1 MPKHIENVIYV
12 YNKNKELLAVFGEEA
27 QGINQT
33 QTLEGLSEKA
43 MRELMVAPTV
53 HIESNG
59 ASTFTFQMLANA
71 TKWQTI
77 KDPENIYFVN
87 GRYYTPMTENAY
99 EYSGED
105 TVRLVT
111 VTCVETWYLLQ
122 NKYKQA
128 YNCSIYSQCKGTVG
142 ITAYHHGQFS
152 RPIYFKGYKS
162 DCSNLSKTISS
173 NNAFQ
178 QVQNWASKDNDG
190 NMISYRLIQDENAPK
205 NVWIGAPQLVNITRL
220 TNQTSSPFLFTLT
233 NPVRPVMRVQI
244 PIENEKL
251 DFNSSNMT
259 YQSFSIMDA
268 LYDYFQQR
276 YGNETLKINS
286 STYYIVPPE
295 NLKSVEV
302 NYTTLRNEVTSDVDN
317 SDKDKLEDS
326 HTFTIYNQR
335 TYTDKVDFTYSD
347 GELKFKKPPHFM
359 AKDLDNTVSTTGSI
373 YQGKYVNNETLF
385 NYLIVEFEFP
395 NMGAFKNNSTLEYTL
410 SYGAEV
416 VDEHTFLI
424 LPKADKKY
432 KLTINNIS
440 YEDSQVKD
448 IRGTLLPR
456 GSAGYAMW
464 AALKDT
470 DWQLGICDVVPKDFN
485 PAIDYGTFNVETDM
499 QDVLSIIHTIQ
510 SLYGGILDWDSERQI
525 LNYRAENSDNYV
537 VYNDD
542 FNKWKGFQFREGKN
556 FTDQPTIIYD
566 NNIITKAYI
575 LGYGNL
581 NIRKVNNGVS
591 YITNNSY
598 SKKEYEG
605 YLKQE
610 LIYDT
615 NDDSGQKQLLYW
627 GKRELAKQCKPR
639 MNISIQATDL
649 RTVNGLE
656 HEIFDINDI
665 VQVHYRDSHDNTEH
679 IELKRIIMWEYNVF
693 AMWDCQVELGDKTQN
708 EIELFKLIYNKSLR
722 TPDTN
727 GSGQISTNHVYLSPT
742 TDNYPNSIGGNLNW
756 ISQTTTKNSDAIA
769 GLIIDTSSSYAYAQ
783 LFAEYQK
790 RTNSAIKN
798 AYSGLEFY
806 ADARSAHA
814 KLESKYYTKD
824 LVTNEISQ
832 TKAGLETLVNK
843 EIADVKVYAEGQW
856 KEINGK
862 LKKEI
867 EANAK
872 FQATVTKEYAKISSL
887 ATYSITDNKGKIFTL
902 GGMQTYVDDRIA
914 LNSIIASFKANNI
927 ENVSSLI
934 NYAEENLVGYE
945 LVASL
950 YNAGVR
956 NYSSITSMV
965 DDKIAEIDIRAEVED
980 GLSFIRVG
988 SDFIYIY
995 NREYTGDWGAGNQT
1009 NIYLDPDTITLNS
1022 RQIFIESAEN
1032 FIIDAIYST
1041 FKYEVTFR
1049 DDVYMDRLFF
1059 QGQEVEWKKLYI
1071 DGDRAT
1077 VLGWSGRRT

>member
-1 MPKHIENVIYV
+1 MPQHIENVIYV

-33 QTLEGLSEKA
+33 QTLEGLSEQA

-77 KDPENIYFVN
+77 KDPENLYFVN

-105 TVRLVT
+105 TARIVT

-128 YNCSIYSQCKGTVG
+128 YNCGIYSQCKGTVG
-142 ITAYHHGQFS
+142 ITAYHQGQFS
-152 RPIYFKGYKS
+152 RPIYFQGYRS
-162 DCSNLSKTISS
+162 DCSNLSETISPD
-173 NNAFQ
+173 NAFR

-205 NVWIGAPQLVNITRL
+205 DIWIGAPQFVNITRL
-220 TNQTSSPFLFTLT
+220 TNQANSPFIFTLT
-233 NPVRPVMRVQI
+233 NPVRPIMRVQI
-244 PIENEKL
+244 PIEFEKL
-251 DFNSSNMT
+251 DFNSNNMT
-259 YQSFSIMDA
+259 YMGFSVMNA

-276 YGNETLKINS
+276 YGSETLKINS
-286 STYYIVPPE
+286 SNYYIVPPE

-302 NYTTLRNEVTSDVDN
+302 NYTTLKNEVNSDVNN
-317 SDKDKLEDS
+317 SNEDTLYNS
-326 HTFTIYNQR
+326 YTNTIYVRR
-335 TYTDKVDFTYSD
+335 TYTEKVDFTYLD
-347 GELKFKKPPHFM
+347 GEVKFKKPQHFI
-359 AKDLDNTVSTTGSI
+359 ATHSNKGTISGTSTTYEAEYI
-373 YQGKYVNNETLF
+373 QNETIF
-385 NYLIVEFEFP
+385 NYLTVEFEFP
-395 NMGAFKNNSTLEYTL
+395 NMGAFKKNKTLKYTL

-432 KLTINNIS
+432 KLTINNIP
-440 YEDSQVKD
+440 YEDNQVKD

-485 PAIDYGTFNVETDM
+485 PDIDYGTFNVETDM
-499 QDVLSIIHTIQ
+499 QDVLSIIHSIQ

-556 FTDQPTIIYD
+556 FTDQPIITYD

-581 NIRKVNNGVS
+581 NIRKVNNGLS

-598 SKKEYEG
+598 TKKEYEG

-615 NDDSGQKQLLYW
+615 NDESGQKQLLYW

-639 MNISIQATDL
+639 MNIRIQATDL

-656 HEIFDINDI
+656 HEIFNINDI
-665 VQVHYRDSHDNTEH
+665 VQVRYRDSHDNTEH
-679 IELKRIIMWEYNVF
+679 TELKRIIMWEYNVF
-693 AMWDCQVELGDKTQN
+693 AMWDCQIELGDKTQN

-727 GSGQISTNHVYLSPT
+727 GSGQISTNNVYLSPT

-756 ISQTTTKNSDAIA
+756 ISQTTTNNSDAIA

-790 RTNSAIKN
+790 KTNSAIQN
-798 AYSGLEFY
+798 AYAGLEFY

-814 KLESKYYTKD
+814 QLESKYYTKN
-824 LVTNEISQ
+824 LVTGEIAQ
-832 TKAGLETLVNK
+832 TKAALETY
-843 EIADVKVYAEGQW
+843 ADEVGAQARLYAEGKW
-856 KEINGK
+856 KDALGRIT
-862 LKKEI
+862 
-867 EANAK
+867 EAK
-872 FQATVTKEYAKISSL
+872 SEVLTQVSKEYATTKMLSDYKKEVNGQIINTQAMVETYADETQSL
-887 ATYSITDNKGKIFTL
+887 AQQVAIYRDDNRILSSRVTSIASEVGTLNEMISVLRNDMGNTISMAEVYTAVTEELAAAGLVAEYRGSIQSYIEVSASRHGGEIHMSGDLFIDSGKTFYYPL
-902 GGMQTYVDDRIA
+902 DENFSGRVGWTYVHTSDGDIA
-914 LNSIIASFKANNI
+914 FL
-927 ENVSSLI
+927 
-934 NYAEENLVGYE
+934 G
-945 LVASL
+945 L
-950 YNAGVR
+950 Y
-956 NYSSITSMV
+956 
-965 DDKIAEIDIRAEVED
+965 D
-980 GLSFIRVG
+980 
-988 SDFIYIY
+988 
-995 NREYTGDWGAGNQT
+995 
-1009 NIYLDPDTITLNS
+1009 
-1022 RQIFIESAEN
+1022 
-1032 FIIDAIYST
+1032 
-1041 FKYEVTFR
+1041 
-1049 DDVYMDRLFF
+1049 
-1059 QGQEVEWKKLYI
+1059 QGQLIIPGAYVEP
-1071 DGDRAT
+1071 A
-1077 VLGWSGRRT
+1077 

>member
-244 PIENEKL
+244 PIKNEKL

-326 HTFTIYNQR
+326 HTVTIYNQQ

-359 AKDLDNTVSTTGSI
+359 ATYSNKGSSATTGST
-373 YQGKYVNNETLF
+373 YQGEYINKETLF

-485 PAIDYGTFNVETDM
+485 PTIDYGTFNVETDM

-832 TKAGLETLVNK
+832 TVSALKTY
-843 EIADVKVYAEGQW
+843 ADEKGAAAIMYAEGKW
-856 KEINGK
+856 KDALGK
-862 LKKEI
+862 I
-867 EANAK
+867 TEAKAEVLT
-872 FQATVTKEYAKISSL
+872 QVSKEYATTQMLSDYKKTVDNQIVHTQALVKTYADDTQALAQQVAIYRNDNYTLSSRV
-887 ATYSITDNKGKIFTL
+887 TSIANEQYAMNIML
-902 GGMQTYVDDRIA
+902 SELENNIASVYTYVD
-914 LNSIIASFKANNI
+914 KA
-927 ENVSSLI
+927 V
-934 NYAEENLVGYE
+934 AE
-945 LVASL
+945 
-950 YNAGVR
+950 AG
-956 NYSSITSMV
+956 IT
-965 DDKIAEIDIRAEVED
+965 AEME
-980 GLSFIRVG
+980 
-988 SDFIYIY
+988 
-995 NREYTGDWGAGNQT
+995 
-1009 NIYLDPDTITLNS
+1009 
-1022 RQIFIESAEN
+1022 
-1032 FIIDAIYST
+1032 DAIAYVRAIAGIDDGYS
-1041 FKYEVTFR
+1041 YNEVHISG
-1049 DDVYMDRLFF
+1049 D
-1059 QGQEVEWKKLYI
+1059 LYI
-1071 DGDRAT
+1071 DSGKTFYYGDRTFFSRVGWTEIHTENGDGA
-1077 VLGWSGRRT
+1077 VLGRYGQGTIVIPGGYIS